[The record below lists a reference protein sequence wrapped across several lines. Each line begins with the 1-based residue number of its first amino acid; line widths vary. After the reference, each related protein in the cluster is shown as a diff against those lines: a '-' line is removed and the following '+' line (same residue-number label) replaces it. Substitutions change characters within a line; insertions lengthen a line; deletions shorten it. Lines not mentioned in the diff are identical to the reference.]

1 VEKRG
6 KGGADNMAIGRRLK
20 NRYRLALVFKI
31 YLAIIAAMIT
41 SSLINYWLINFMR
54 WNPVASHL
62 TAISVGA
69 LTTVWAVFH
78 LARRDERPGN
88 AIRKSLKLMGEGN
101 LCQLIRLDKRNM
113 LADIADSINQT
124 NQELSGKLRSVVK
137 NLDRLTKVEEEL
149 SEQLQDNDR
158 QDQYTKKL
166 VCLMKIST
174 SRIKNDL
181 ETFSLE
187 EEKAIQN

>member
-1 VEKRG
+1 
-6 KGGADNMAIGRRLK
+6 MAIGRRLK
-20 NRYRLALVFKI
+20 SRYRLAMVFKI

-54 WNPVASHL
+54 WNPVPSHL

-69 LTTVWAVFH
+69 LITVWVVFH

-88 AIRKSLKLMGEGN
+88 AIRNSLKLMGEGN
-101 LCQLIRLDKRNM
+101 LCQLVRLDKRNM

-187 EEKAIQN
+187 EEEAIQN